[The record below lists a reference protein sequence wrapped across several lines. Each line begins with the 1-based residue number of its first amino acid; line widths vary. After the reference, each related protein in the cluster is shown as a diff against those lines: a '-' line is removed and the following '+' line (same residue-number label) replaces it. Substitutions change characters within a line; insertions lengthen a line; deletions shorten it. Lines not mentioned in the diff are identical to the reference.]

1 MSVSTF
7 GNPRIEA
14 YLQLPAAYRSLS
26 RPSSAPDAKAFTL
39 CSCSLELLA
48 SISDLWSIW
57 SLLFSISLEL
67 LEFLKHWLF
76 RSKKA
81 FILFAFI
88 HLSVKLCVWTAL
100 AVQTFY
106 PWLERPISRRVNLIR
121 HDLSL
126 CPLYLFFLLFFAL
139 FDFQWP
145 QNRLGFV
152 WCFRIWLAQVD
163 SNHRPRAYQAR
174 ALTCWA
180 MRQYE
185 IGIWSSKIE
194 QQIEFP
200 PLKYSLTFQGFC
212 FGLFPNLRKTR

>member
-1 MSVSTF
+1 MVLHHACFHIRKS
-7 GNPRIEA
+7 A
-14 YLQLPAAYRSLS
+14 DRSLFA
-26 RPSSAPDAKAFTL
+26 APRGLSQLVTSFIGSWCQGIHL
-39 CSCSLELLA
+39 M
-48 SISDLWSIW
+48 
-57 SLLFSISLEL
+57 LLFAWTSCRPFGRLVLTLHSLEL

-81 FILFAFI
+81 FILFA
-88 HLSVKLCVWTAL
+88 LS
-100 AVQTFY
+100 TFR
-106 PWLERPISRRVNLIR
+106 WNCFTLDWKDLFLVASISW

-180 MRQYE
+180 MRQ
-185 IGIWSSKIE
+185 
-194 QQIEFP
+194 
-200 PLKYSLTFQGFC
+200 
-212 FGLFPNLRKTR
+212 

>member
-1 MSVSTF
+1 MDSVNVPWLFTMGVSTF

-48 SISDLWSIW
+48 SISDLCCSR
-57 SLLFSISLEL
+57 SSLEL

-81 FILFAFI
+81 FILFA
-88 HLSVKLCVWTAL
+88 LSTFRWNCRSLL
-100 AVQTFY
+100 RTFY
-106 PWLERPISRRVNLIR
+106 PWLERPISRRVNFIR

-180 MRQYE
+180 MRQ
-185 IGIWSSKIE
+185 
-194 QQIEFP
+194 
-200 PLKYSLTFQGFC
+200 
-212 FGLFPNLRKTR
+212 